1 MKKISVLGVGLVG
14 NAIVK
19 DLARDENYQVTA
31 VDVNDTNLKKIEK
44 LQNVKTVKLDLLKN
58 KNIEKAVNNSD
69 LVINAVPGFMGFN
82 TLRTIIENNKNVV
95 DISFFEEDPFQLDPL
110 AKKNEVTAII
120 DCGVAP
126 GLSNIIAGYVDNLLD
141 RTNSFECYVGGLPVI
156 RELPY
161 EYKAVFSPTDVL
173 QEYIRPARIVEN
185 GKLVIKEALSEIE
198 NKNFPKVGSLE
209 AFNTDGLRSLAKTL
223 NIPFMKEKTMRY
235 PGHAKIMKLFKECG
249 FFGNLPIEINGKKIK
264 PITFFSKL
272 IIDKWKLKE
281 GEEDFIIMQINI
293 EGIKNNSNVKYQF
306 DLYDEYDKETQTT
319 SMARTTGYTATI
331 IARQFLNG
339 SIQQKGI
346 CPPENIGRISG
357 CYENLLEEYTKRD
370 IKISMKRN

>member
-19 DLARDENYQVTA
+19 DLAIDENYQVTA
-31 VDVNDTNLKKIEK
+31 VDVNDTNLKKIGK
-44 LQNVKTVKLDLLKN
+44 LQNIKTVKLDLSKN
-58 KNIEKAVNNSD
+58 KNIGKAVNNSD

-198 NKNFPKVGSLE
+198 IKNFPKVGSLE
-209 AFNTDGLRSLAKTL
+209 TFNTDGLRSLAKTMD
-223 NIPFMKEKTMRY
+223 IPFMKEKTMRY

-306 DLYDEYDKETQTT
+306 DLYDEYDKEKQTT

-346 CPPENIGRISG
+346 CPPENIGRIPG

>member
-306 DLYDEYDKETQTT
+306 DLYDEYDKEKQTT

-346 CPPENIGRISG
+346 CPPENIGRIPG

>member
-44 LQNVKTVKLDLLKN
+44 LQNVKTVKLDLSKN
-58 KNIEKAVNNSD
+58 KNIGKAVNNSD

-306 DLYDEYDKETQTT
+306 DLYDEYDKEKQTT

-346 CPPENIGRISG
+346 CPPENIGRIPG

>member
-1 MKKISVLGVGLVG
+1 MKKISILGVGLVG

-31 VDVNDTNLKKIEK
+31 VDVNDTNLKKIGK
-44 LQNVKTVKLDLLKN
+44 LQNIKTVKLDLSKN
-58 KNIEKAVNNSD
+58 KNIGKAVNNSD

-198 NKNFPKVGSLE
+198 IKNFPKVGSLE
-209 AFNTDGLRSLAKTL
+209 TFNTDGLRSLAKTMD
-223 NIPFMKEKTMRY
+223 IPFMKEKTMRY

-272 IIDKWKLKE
+272 MIDKWKLKE

-306 DLYDEYDKETQTT
+306 DLYDEYDKEKQTT

-346 CPPENIGRISG
+346 CPPENIGRIPG

>member
-19 DLARDENYQVTA
+19 DLAIDENYQVTA
-31 VDVNDTNLKKIEK
+31 VDVNDTNLKKIGK
-44 LQNVKTVKLDLLKN
+44 LQNIKTVKLNLSKN
-58 KNIEKAVNNSD
+58 KNIGKAVNNSD

-82 TLRTIIENNKNVV
+82 TLRTIIGNNKNVV

-161 EYKAVFSPTDVL
+161 EYKAVFSPADVL

-198 NKNFPKVGSLE
+198 IKNFPKVGSLE
-209 AFNTDGLRSLAKTL
+209 TFNTDGLRSLAKTMD
-223 NIPFMKEKTMRY
+223 IPFMKEKTMRY

-306 DLYDEYDKETQTT
+306 DLYDEYDKEKQTT

-346 CPPENIGRISG
+346 CPPENIGRIPG

>member
-306 DLYDEYDKETQTT
+306 DLYDEYDKEKQTT

>member
-306 DLYDEYDKETQTT
+306 DLYDEYDKEKQTT

-339 SIQQKGI
+339 SIQQKSI
-346 CPPENIGRISG
+346 CPPENIGRIPG

>member
-249 FFGNLPIEINGKKIK
+249 FFGDSPIEINGKKIK

>member
-1 MKKISVLGVGLVG
+1 MKKITVLGVGLVG

-19 DLARDENYQVTA
+19 DLLKEDDFQITA
-31 VDVNDTNLKKIEK
+31 VDIDNANLKKIEK
-44 LQNVKTVKLDLLKN
+44 FKNVKSVKLDLSKS
-58 KNIEKAVNNSD
+58 KNIKKAVKTAD
-69 LVINAVPGFMGFN
+69 LVINAVPGFMGFD
-82 TLRTIIENNKNVV
+82 TLKTVIENEKNVV
-95 DISFFEEDPFQLDPL
+95 DISFFGEDPFQLHSL
-110 AKKNEVTAII
+110 AKEKDVIAII

-141 RTNSFECYVGGLPVI
+141 STKRFECYVGGLPLI

-161 EYKAVFSPTDVL
+161 EYKAVFSPIDVI

-185 GKLVIKEALSEIE
+185 GKLVVKEALSEIE
-198 NKNFPKVGSLE
+198 IKNFPQVGSLE
-209 AFNTDGLRSLAKTL
+209 AFNTDGLRSLAKTM

-249 FFGNLPIEINGKKIK
+249 FFNNSPIEINGTKIK

-272 IIDKWKLKE
+272 IIDKWKLEEK
-281 GEEDFIIMQINI
+281 EEDFTIMQVNI
-293 EGIKNNSNVKYQF
+293 EGLKNNSNVKYQF
-306 DLYDEYDKETQTT
+306 DLYDKYDKETHTT

-339 SIQQKGI
+339 LIKQKGI
-346 CPPENIGRISG
+346 CPPENIGKTSG
-357 CYENLLEEYTKRD
+357 CYKNLLKEYSKRN
-370 IKISMKRN
+370 INISMRKS